1 MRKITVLSEKSQS
14 KTVIE
19 TDVTTLGELK
29 SVLSEHGVSF
39 DSDSVFKE
47 GRSKTILAT
56 NDSVLPSNIPWKG
69 ETTNDLVL
77 MITAPHKKIKS
88 GAVSK
93 RTDLYN
99 KVKELKLQDLIQKG
113 EGKNFTQCTTAVLE
127 SYVTEALKKEN
138 KATKVPVAVAKEKT
152 GNANLEALLALLNEL
167 QEKDVISK
175 DVADNIWGVANG
187 QPAQPVV
194 VEDTFEDLEGLFNDW
209 D

>member
-29 SVLSEHGVSF
+29 NVLREHGVSF
-39 DSDSVFKE
+39 DADSVFKE

-69 ETTNDLVL
+69 ETTNDLVF

-127 SYVTEALKKEN
+127 SYVTKALKKTETA
-138 KATKVPVAVAKEKT
+138 KAPVAVAKEKT
-152 GNANLEALLALLNEL
+152 GNANLEALLDLLNEL
-167 QEKDVISK
+167 QKKDVISK